1 MRPVSHSGSRFP
13 SADGTAVGGL
23 SVKAAAVGTLL
34 FVIVLIPPHS
44 FYRVTAVCEEFIEDI
59 VTGTVG

>member
-1 MRPVSHSGSRFP
+1 
-13 SADGTAVGGL
+13 
-23 SVKAAAVGTLL
+23 VKAAAVGTLL